1 MFFVRYLINKIKNG
15 MSILENNIK
24 AKNPI
29 DILIFE
35 KGLRIK
41 NIVIDK
47 SLDLLVLILN
57 NGSVIRSKISNY
69 ERLADA
75 TSEQLNNWRLISNG
89 IGIHWEEI
97 DEDLSVKGFIQD
109 AAINNIL
116 NKLQNNEFETVYA

>member
-1 MFFVRYLINKIKNG
+1 

-75 TSEQLNNWRLISNG
+75 TTEQLNNWRLISNG
-89 IGIHWEEI
+89 IGIHWDEI

-116 NKLQNNEFETVYA
+116 SKLQNNEFETVYA